1 MKPRGYLGTFA
12 VLAAKMAIVSFV
24 GIVIVFFLIGL
35 AGTLAGE
42 GPFSEWLGI
51 IAYAS
56 AVAVP
61 LSVCFGLL
69 FGLLAASNYKA
80 STISISFANKDV
92 FITQLKAAMATIG
105 FHPESQNHNTLSY
118 KPSGFREKIMSPRI
132 SVQIEQ
138 NSATIVGPA
147 QSIKRLK
154 KSIWR
159 P

>member
-1 MKPRGYLGTFA
+1 MKPRGYWGTFA
-12 VLAAKMAIVSFV
+12 VLAAKFAIVLFV
-24 GIVIVFFLIGL
+24 VIVIVFFLIGL

-42 GPFSEWLGI
+42 GPFSEWLVI
-51 IAYAS
+51 IAFAS
-56 AVAVP
+56 AAAVP
-61 LSVCFGLL
+61 FSVCGGLL
-69 FGLLAASNYKA
+69 FGLLRAFDYKSAA
-80 STISISFANKDV
+80 ISISFANKDV
-92 FITQLKAAMATIG
+92 FITQLKAAMTRIG

-159 P
+159 S